1 MHFSLGWE
9 EFRSNQE
16 NTKRCARLF
25 AGVSKPDFAHELPA
39 NGDSALQFVYG
50 CLYFHFQCKQW
61 KWSCFISLP
70 LSLSVSSCVHAFRDC
85 RWLHNF
91 ATFYEFGFV
100 LFTAISFSTS
110 FSFFLLSFRI
120 RIFII
125 AFACYAVI
133 SSLFTLALRCEAEQ
147 GKIRTG
153 KKTLNEKRIIFAL
166 KNCCTKVIEEITRRH
181 ATMVTAH
188 TLSPNRK
195 IKEKQ
200 QQRESSSKKSPNLNA
215 KEINADCWKAARK
228 R

>member
-1 MHFSLGWE
+1 M
-9 EFRSNQE
+9 
-16 NTKRCARLF
+16 LF
-25 AGVSKPDFAHELPA
+25 AEKVNNRSQSESRKSLAGQNCAFQFGMRRISIKSREYETMCSLICRCFKTWFCPRIAQQMAIVHCNLCMDVCISIFSVNNGNDLVSFL
-39 NGDSALQFVYG
+39 S
-50 CLYFHFQCKQW
+50 
-61 KWSCFISLP
+61 

-133 SSLFTLALRCEAEQ
+133 SSLFTLAMRCEAEQ

-153 KKTLNEKRIIFAL
+153 KKNVERKAYNFCIEKLLHQSYRRNNKKARNYG
-166 KNCCTKVIEEITRRH
+166 NCTHSLTK
-181 ATMVTAH
+181 
-188 TLSPNRK
+188 P
-195 IKEKQ
+195 
-200 QQRESSSKKSPNLNA
+200 KK
-215 KEINADCWKAARK
+215 
-228 R
+228 